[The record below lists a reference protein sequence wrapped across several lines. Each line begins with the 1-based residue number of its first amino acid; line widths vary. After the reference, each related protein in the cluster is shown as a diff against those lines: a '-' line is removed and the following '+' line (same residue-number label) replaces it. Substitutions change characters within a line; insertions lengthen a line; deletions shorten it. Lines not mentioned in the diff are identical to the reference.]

1 MSARDAVAKSV
12 SKAAGKSA
20 AKPAAKRASKKVSKR
35 APGLKDLD
43 ALVVGGGSFGT
54 TIASLL
60 AENDKRVALWVRR
73 GEQAREINR
82 EHTNERYLTGFTL
95 PAKVLATTDLES
107 AVRAAPI
114 VIVAIPTK
122 SFREVTKSVGD
133 YIQGD
138 QVLVHATKGLEVDT
152 FKRMS
157 ELLREETCCRKIGVV
172 SGPNLAVEI
181 MRGHPAGAVLAS
193 RYQEVIERVQGLFAG
208 GRMRMY
214 GGRDV
219 IGTELGGAFKNIIAL
234 ATGVSDGMGF
244 GDNTKSLLMTR
255 GLSEMVRFG
264 VALGANILTFGGL
277 AGIGDLMATCA
288 SPLSRNYRVG
298 QGLAAGDRLDDIIER
313 LGQVAEGV
321 PTAAAVHS
329 QAIDLGL
336 DMPIV
341 RVVHGMLYEG
351 HTSTQ
356 ALKDL
361 MTIPVGDELAA
372 LRSD

>member
-1 MSARDAVAKSV
+1 MSATKAVAKSV
-12 SKAAGKSA
+12 SKATGKSA

-321 PTAAAVHS
+321 PTTAAVHS
-329 QAIDLGL
+329 QGFDLGL
-336 DMPIV
+336 DLPIV

-351 HTSTQ
+351 HTSAQ

-361 MTIPVGDELAA
+361 MNIPVGDELAA

>member
-1 MSARDAVAKSV
+1 MSATKAAAVSV

-20 AKPAAKRASKKVSKR
+20 AKPGSKKASKKVSKR

-321 PTAAAVHS
+321 PTTAAVHS
-329 QAIDLGL
+329 QGFDLGL
-336 DMPIV
+336 DLPIV

-351 HTSTQ
+351 HTSAQ

-361 MTIPVGDELAA
+361 MNIPVGDELAA